1 LVGRRSTRIRYDGRT
16 SLEKAQE
23 QKKKE
28 DLEDNYTKG
37 KNKKS
42 CKTSTFKHLLNVASS
57 VGVDMGSNKI
67 EVDKNLEVVCH
78 FASSKA
84 SSSNGNASTS
94 IGSASDAKMNE
105 QGKHPEKM
113 VANDE
118 NLLEY

>member
-1 LVGRRSTRIRYDGRT
+1 LKGGAQGLGMMGEHHWRRLKSKR
-16 SLEKAQE
+16 
-23 QKKKE
+23 KKE

-78 FASSKA
+78 FVSSRA

>member
-1 LVGRRSTRIRYDGRT
+1 LVERRSTRIRNDGRT

-42 CKTSTFKHLLNVASS
+42 CKTSTFKHLLNVASC

-78 FASSKA
+78 FASSRA

-94 IGSASDAKMNE
+94 IDAKMNE